1 MKHSN
6 TFSFRI
12 KAENFKMGEENMKR
26 LLIKFT
32 GMFFYFVSPAI
43 AVILLEYCIH
53 NDLSMIVTTINT
65 KRELY
70 VLTYL
75 ITLIIQTFFV
85 SIINNLYI
93 TLMFM
98 QFLSA
103 AVGVFSFYKLKF
115 INEPLLPW
123 DIYLVSQVFDLIPTL
138 SNSINMKLVA
148 VGLICV
154 IVIIGVM
161 IKFVKFNLLSW
172 PRRIILFV
180 ATFIPIY
187 MLGTY
192 NQESNF
198 WKAYFKEVG
207 VSDTPWDQSLSLKHN
222 GFVVN
227 FISKIPALK
236 VPEPENYSK
245 KTVRD
250 LAESIDATQTHEI
263 SDLKPNIV
271 IIMSEAF
278 WELERMI
285 GQVGEES
292 LYPTVLANSVG
303 HTISFRHG
311 GGTSNVEFEA
321 MTGFSLNL
329 LPPGTVPYQQFMK
342 GDVPSL
348 PRYLREYGY
357 ATTGLHTYFK
367 YYWRRSLA
375 YPSLGLDEFI
385 GLDDLENPKYYG
397 TYVDDEVMNDLI
409 MEQLKEEDKPQFIYG
424 ITMQNHS
431 SFEDN
436 RYGEDTLQL
445 TDAYSDRANKMI
457 NTYGTGI
464 THSDAML
471 YELLNELAEFD
482 EPTLVVFFGDHLPYL
497 DQTYAETKF
506 VEDNNNKTLEEQLK
520 LKETPLV
527 AWNNYG
533 KEIDSVGSISTFYLA
548 PKILEWAELAK
559 PKYYQFTE
567 AFSEKLP
574 GYTNIVKMDGEGNLM
589 VKTPEQYIEL
599 EKQFKLLQYDLFFG
613 KRYSVEEMFKVDPQ
627 YK

>member
-1 MKHSN
+1 
-6 TFSFRI
+6 
-12 KAENFKMGEENMKR
+12 MKR
-26 LLIKFT
+26 ALIT
-32 GMFFYFVSPAI
+32 LISMILYFVSPAL
-43 AVILLEYCIH
+43 AVILVEYFIQ
-53 NDLSMIVTTINT
+53 NDLSLILTAIDT

-70 VLTYL
+70 VLSYL
-75 ITLIIQTFFV
+75 ITLLVQTFFV
-85 SIINNLYI
+85 SIINNLYV
-93 TLMFM
+93 TLIFM
-98 QFLSA
+98 QAFSA
-103 AVGVFSFYKLKF
+103 AVGIFSFYKLKF

-123 DIYLVSQVFDLIPTL
+123 DIYLVPRVFELLPKISNAVNMTIVVALLI
-138 SNSINMKLVA
+138 
-148 VGLICV
+148 VGIALLV
-154 IVIIGVM
+154 IVIKYM
-161 IKFVKFNLLSW
+161 KFNFLSW
-172 PRRIILFV
+172 PRRILLFV
-180 ATFIPIY
+180 ATIIPLY
-187 MLGTY
+187 MLGSY
-192 NQESNF
+192 NEESNI
-198 WKAYFKEVG
+198 WKSTFKEIG
-207 VSDTPWDQSLSLKHN
+207 ATDTPWDQSLSLKQN
-222 GFVVN
+222 GFIVN
-227 FISKIPALK
+227 FISKIPSLE
-236 VPEPENYSK
+236 VPEPEDYSK
-245 KTVRD
+245 KAVMN
-250 LAESIDATQTHEI
+250 LAKSIDGTQTHEV
-263 SDLKPNIV
+263 SDIKPNIV

-292 LYPTVLANSVG
+292 LYPTVVANSVG

-329 LPPGTVPYQQFMK
+329 LPRGTVPYQQFMK

-348 PRYLREYGY
+348 PRYLKEYGY
-357 ATTGLHTYFK
+357 ATTGIHTYFK
-367 YYWRRSLA
+367 YYWRRALA
-375 YPSLGLDEFI
+375 YPTLGIDEFI

-436 RYGEDTLQL
+436 RYGQNTLQL
-445 TDAYSDRANKMI
+445 TNEYSDTANKMI

-471 YELLNELAEFD
+471 KELLDELANFD

-497 DQTYAETKF
+497 NQTYVETNF
-506 VEDNNNKTLEEQLK
+506 VMDDSKKTLEEELK

-533 KEIDSVGSISTFYLA
+533 KEIEPVGSISTFYLA

-574 GYTNIVKMDGEGNLM
+574 GYTNIVKMDEKGNLM
-589 VKTPEQYIEL
+589 VDTPEQYSEL
-599 EKQFKLLQYDLFFG
+599 EKQFKLLQYDLFAG
-613 KRYSVEEMFKVDPQ
+613 KRYSFDEMFGVDPQ